1 MYYQDKITI
10 VIGVVVIYTIR
21 DYLQYYKNTSIKDV
35 HWNAVDNMLCA
46 ILVYLPVKSFTGSK
60 SMKEFYSYAQKFIDE
75 NKESMMVPTAY
86 EVLELAY
93 DSPRYKS
100 MKVSNWEN
108 TKTTELQFGAAVFRI
123 GAETIITY
131 KGTDYSFIGWIENFR
146 LAYEYPTRTHS
157 KAIEYLKNNV
167 KLLGDKHIHI
177 VGHSKGGNLAMVAA
191 METNDRIFGRIQKI
205 YNFDGP
211 GFRKDEFI
219 GEKYGKMSQKL
230 VNVLPSGSIVGVLL
244 NNENYTVVKS
254 SGLAVEEHDLSN
266 WNLFGECFIE
276 AKLSGVGNRLHES
289 TTKGIENLDC
299 CNMEE
304 ALETIFESFEKDVT
318 EDFSMSKD
326 DIIRFIKNVKNID
339 PEVRKCIE
347 NIFEVL
353 FKSNVTDEKKSFK
366 LPWRRKNDTI

>member
-1 MYYQDKITI
+1 MI
-10 VIGVVVIYTIR
+10 VIYTIR
-21 DYLQYYKNTSIKDV
+21 DYLQYYKKASIKDV

-46 ILVYLPVKSFTGSK
+46 TLVYLPLKSFSGSK
-60 SMKEFYSYAQKFIDE
+60 NIAEFYSYAMKFVDE
-75 NKESMMVPTAY
+75 AKESMMVPMAY
-86 EVLELAY
+86 ELLELMY
-93 DSPRYKS
+93 DSPRYKNL
-100 MKVSNWEN
+100 KISNWEN
-108 TKTTELQFGAAVFRI
+108 TKTSELQFGAATFRI
-123 GAETIITY
+123 GAETIISY

-146 LAYEYPTRTHS
+146 LAYEYPTHTHS

-167 KLLGDKHIHI
+167 KLIGDKRLHV

-191 METNDRIFGRIQKI
+191 METNERIFSRIKDV

-254 SGLAVEEHDLSN
+254 NGFAVEGHDLSR
-266 WNLFGECFIE
+266 WSLFGECFVE
-276 AKLSGVGNRLHES
+276 AKLSSVSARLHES

-299 CNMEE
+299 CNMKE
-304 ALETIFESFEKDVT
+304 ALETIFDSFEKDVT

-326 DIIRFIKNVKNID
+326 DIIRFVKNVKNVD

-353 FKSNVTDEKKSFK
+353 LKSNVTEEKRSFK
-366 LPWRRKNDTI
+366 LPWRKKNDTI

>member
-1 MYYQDKITI
+1 
-10 VIGVVVIYTIR
+10 VIVIYTIR
-21 DYLQYYKNTSIKDV
+21 DYLQYYKNTSIREV

-46 ILVYLPVKSFTGSK
+46 TLVYLPVKAFSGSK
-60 SMKEFYSYAQKFIDE
+60 NIAEFYSYAMKFVDE
-75 NKESMMVPTAY
+75 AKESMMVPMAY
-86 EVLELAY
+86 ELLELMY
-93 DSPRYKS
+93 DSPRYKNL
-100 MKVSNWEN
+100 KIFNWEN
-108 TKTTELQFGAAVFRI
+108 MKTSELQFGAATFRI
-123 GAETIITY
+123 GAETIISY

-157 KAIEYLKNNV
+157 KAIEYLRNNV
-167 KLLGDKHIHI
+167 KLLGDKHLHV

-191 METNDRIFGRIQKI
+191 MEVNDRIFGRIRNI

-211 GFRKDEFI
+211 GFRKDEFV
-219 GEKYGKMSQKL
+219 GDKYAKMSQKL

-254 SGLAVEEHDLSN
+254 DGFAVEGHDLSR

-276 AKLSGVGNRLHES
+276 AKLSSVSIRLHES
-289 TTKGIENLDC
+289 TTKGIESLDC
-299 CNMEE
+299 CNMKE

-347 NIFEVL
+347 DIIEVL
-353 FKSNVTDEKKSFK
+353 LKSNVTDEKKGFR
-366 LPWRRKNDTI
+366 LPWRKKGEGIG